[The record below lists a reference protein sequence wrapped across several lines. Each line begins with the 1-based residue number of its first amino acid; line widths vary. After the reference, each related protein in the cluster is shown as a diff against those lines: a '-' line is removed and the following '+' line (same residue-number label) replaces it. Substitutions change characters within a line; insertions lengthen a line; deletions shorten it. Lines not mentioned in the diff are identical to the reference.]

1 MSRKPK
7 WNKYTLPL
15 PATHTWKCSPG
26 YTLFIGDRGAV
37 RFEFPQ
43 GWLHG
48 PEDDGSIGFHDRKP
62 PDDDVS
68 LKVSV
73 IRLPPGT
80 NLADLNRELPVERMI
95 VSAIEAGDEQ
105 PAAEHK
111 DAGRTFDGVVHRV
124 AKPDADVCWVE
135 TAGPDP
141 ANGRLVRSRTC
152 LGRARGVQP
161 VLTMDCWA
169 DLVATYD
176 PVWDHLMATL
186 MIAVPVAG
194 IGGGS
199 AN

>member
-15 PATHTWKCSPG
+15 PPNHGWQCAPG

-43 GWLHG
+43 DWLHG

-62 PDDDVS
+62 PADDVS
-68 LKVSV
+68 LRVSV
-73 IRLPPGT
+73 LRLPPGV
-80 NLADLNRELPVERMI
+80 NLAELNRELPVEKMI
-95 VSAIEAGDEQ
+95 VMAVKERPDENHH
-105 PAAEHK
+105 P
-111 DAGRTFDGVVHRV
+111 FDGHVRRV

-135 TAGPDP
+135 TKRVDPD
-141 ANGRLVRSRTC
+141 ANRLIRTRTC
-152 LGRARGVQP
+152 LARARGVQP
-161 VLTMDCWA
+161 IMTFENWA
-169 DLVATYD
+169 DLSEQFD

-186 MIAVPVAG
+186 RVAVPVGGIAG
-194 IGGGS
+194 ES